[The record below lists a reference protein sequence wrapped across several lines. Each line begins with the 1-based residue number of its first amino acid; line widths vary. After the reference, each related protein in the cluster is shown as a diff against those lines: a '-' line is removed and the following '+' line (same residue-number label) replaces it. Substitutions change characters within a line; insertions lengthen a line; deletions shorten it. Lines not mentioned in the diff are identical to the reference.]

1 MPSGTYSAWKA
12 NAIGRNAKTVREYL
26 EKHRDKEKLDEKSLA
41 IFNAASNQP
50 FSGQAIFFLNAFWDE
65 HGDKAPFIYSIIW
78 DLMIKQDMASRKF
91 HYIHEYFDTSDPD
104 KEPKGGEGLD
114 VDFDIALA
122 YFEALTKFWSGD
134 SKDKDHL
141 DFVKNEKD
149 WKTKYAACQPEMQT
163 AIVRKKEL
171 KDKVDVNFN
180 GRMSMLE
187 FLLYQLKASPK
198 DLVTRMEKES
208 EDPDVRKARLALEE
222 VNKRIAAYENEK
234 SRLQREIDSN
244 TGVKQL
250 KAKNELEQIE
260 KGPLREKLNAAL
272 ITAEAA
278 VRIAIKKSKGG
289 GGGAGGAGGSG
300 SSSRNQG
307 SLWWMEYDLAIKQR
321 KYGKK

>member
-1 MPSGTYSAWKA
+1 MAF
-12 NAIGRNAKTVREYL
+12 
-26 EKHRDKEKLDEKSLA
+26 KEKLDEKSLA
-41 IFNAASNQP
+41 IFNEASSLP

-65 HGDKAPFIYSIIW
+65 HGDKAPFIYSILW
-78 DLMIKQDMASRKF
+78 DLMIKKDMESRRF
-91 HYIHEYFDTSDPD
+91 HYIHEYFDTTAD

-122 YFEALTKFWSGD
+122 YFESLTKFWAGE

-141 DFVKNEKD
+141 DFIKGDKD

-198 DLVTRMEKES
+198 DLVTRMEKET
-208 EDPDVRKARLALEE
+208 EDPNVKKARLALEE

-234 SRLQREIDSN
+234 ARLNKEIEEN

-260 KGPLREKLNAAL
+260 KGPLREQLNAAL

-278 VRIAIKKSKGG
+278 VRIAIKKSKE
-289 GGGAGGAGGSG
+289 GGGAGGAGGAG
-300 SSSRNQG
+300 GGSSRNQG

-321 KYGKK
+321 KYGTKK

>member
-1 MPSGTYSAWKA
+1 MAAPASF
-12 NAIGRNAKTVREYL
+12 
-26 EKHRDKEKLDEKSLA
+26 KEKLDEKSLA
-41 IFNAASNQP
+41 IFNEASNQP
-50 FSGQAIFFLNAFWDE
+50 FSGQAQFFLNAFWDE

-78 DLMIKQDMASRKF
+78 DLMIKQDMAARGFSL
-91 HYIHEYFDTSDPD
+91 IHQYFDTTDEA
-104 KEPKGGEGLD
+104 KKGGEGID

-122 YFEALTKFWSGD
+122 YFESLTKFWEGD
-134 SKDKDHL
+134 SKDKDHV
-141 DFVKNEKD
+141 DFTRNEKD
-149 WKTKYAACQPEMQT
+149 WKNKYAACKPDMMT

-171 KDKVDVNFN
+171 KEKVDVNFN

-208 EDPDVRKARLALEE
+208 EDPDVRKARLALQE
-222 VNKRIAAYENEK
+222 VNKRIAAYENERA
-234 SRLQREIDSN
+234 RLQAEIDSN

-260 KGPLREKLNAAL
+260 KGPLREQLNAAL

-289 GGGAGGAGGSG
+289 GGAGGGGT
-300 SSSRNQG
+300 SSRNQG
-307 SLWWMEYDLAIKQR
+307 SLWWMEYDLAVKQR